1 MFEKI
6 PARAMSDHVAQQLL
20 KQIEV
25 GSFSATGKLPTEAVL
40 AQEFGVSRTVIRE
53 AISRLKNEGVVEP
66 RQGSGVY
73 VNQHGA
79 IRPLRIDYAEAVE
92 ATSLPHLLAV
102 RRAIEAEVAAEA
114 ALNHTD
120 EDMADIDDALRRIDD
135 AVAEGRDGVA
145 EDVAFHRTIAAVTG
159 NPYFLKTLQFLNQYL
174 EAGVKVTRRNE
185 ATREDFSRQVREE
198 HAAIADAIR
207 ARDPMA
213 ARNAA
218 RTDKPHS
225 TRDTTTPPQAPT
237 QAEAAVPQSWTL
249 EAIQS
254 LEWKRFE
261 LLCVQYYELM
271 GFTVKTVPHGPDG
284 GIDATLYK
292 AGLDAPVA
300 VVQCK
305 AWSKPVKVEQVRALG
320 GSMLA
325 HKVKRGVFWSLS
337 GYIGNPV
344 QEFSELAGIQLLDG
358 PAVLERIR
366 ALDADKQAALLAK
379 VFEGDY
385 RTPSCPACGVKLVA
399 RNGRNGVFWGCSN
412 YWKRC
417 RYKSRIGGVA

>member
-20 KQIEV
+20 KQIEA
-25 GSFSATGKLPTEAVL
+25 GSFVATGKLPTEAVL

-92 ATSLPHLLAV
+92 ASSLPHLLAV

-114 ALNHTD
+114 ALRHSD
-120 EDMADIDDALRRIDD
+120 EDMADIDDALRKIDE

-207 ARDPMA
+207 SRDPMS

-218 RTDKPHS
+218 RTHMYNAA
-225 TRDTTTPPQAPT
+225 RRL
-237 QAEAAVPQSWTL
+237 AEA
-249 EAIQS
+249 
-254 LEWKRFE
+254 
-261 LLCVQYYELM
+261 
-271 GFTVKTVPHGPDG
+271 
-284 GIDATLYK
+284 GI
-292 AGLDAPVA
+292 
-300 VVQCK
+300 C
-305 AWSKPVKVEQVRALG
+305 
-320 GSMLA
+320 
-325 HKVKRGVFWSLS
+325 
-337 GYIGNPV
+337 
-344 QEFSELAGIQLLDG
+344 
-358 PAVLERIR
+358 
-366 ALDADKQAALLAK
+366 
-379 VFEGDY
+379 
-385 RTPSCPACGVKLVA
+385 
-399 RNGRNGVFWGCSN
+399 
-412 YWKRC
+412 
-417 RYKSRIGGVA
+417 